1 VAGRRGAPFPAGA
14 ATVIGHGAG
23 LRSLQRTADGRLFV
37 QADGALK
44 EVLADG
50 TLVAR
55 ATVVARAMGQYVK
68 EPRPVEELRL
78 SPDGRTLAART
89 AFELHLLP
97 MPADA
102 KPVNLME
109 AVPGHRQITRIG
121 ADTMRWDGDGLSW
134 TVGPFWRHAA
144 SAGALAAADPKPPRT
159 RAICRFAY
167 RVPCR
172 RRRNCC
178 AALPC

>member
-1 VAGRRGAPFPAGA
+1 
-14 ATVIGHGAG
+14 
-23 LRSLQRTADGRLFV
+23 
-37 QADGALK
+37 
-44 EVLADG
+44 
-50 TLVAR
+50 
-55 ATVVARAMGQYVK
+55 MGQYVK

-134 TVGPFWRHAA
+134 TVGPFWRHADRP
-144 SAGALAAADPKPPRT
+144 GRWPPRSRSR
-159 RAICRFAY
+159 RAPRDLSV
-167 RVPCR
+167 RVPR
-172 RRRNCC
+172 
-178 AALPC
+178 ALPAQAQLLRGATVLTMDHGPSSPMPMC